1 MKKILIALL
10 STTIAV
16 CSCTNVP
23 QETQKAP
30 IRVVTQVVS
39 NESVSNTYTYIGI
52 VEESEKTA
60 VSFTSMGVLKSVL
73 VREGQSVK
81 AGDLIAQMDDS
92 QARNILSAS
101 QAQMDQANDALKR
114 FEILHNNG
122 SLPEVKWIEIQ
133 SKVAQ
138 AKSQLE
144 VAKKNLADCNLISP
158 VSGIVGKK
166 SLAAGETAMP
176 SQAVVTILKVG
187 SVKVKVSIPE
197 KEINSI
203 SSNTSSIVKVDAT
216 GSTYTGGSIEKGIQ
230 ADALTRTYDI
240 RINVK
245 NSDYKLLPGMIASV
259 TFNNMQGENTMAI
272 SIPVTSVQKSSSGDM
287 FVWIIDD
294 NNTAHRT
301 IVNVGEVS
309 GNNITITN
317 GLNTGTRVVTEGYQ
331 KLNEGTKVIY

>member
-39 NESVSNTYTYIGI
+39 NECVSNTYTYIGI

-101 QAQMDQANDALKR
+101 QAQMEQANDALKR

-259 TFNNMQGENTMAI
+259 TFNNMQGENSQAI
-272 SIPVTSVQKSSSGDM
+272 SIPVTSVQKSSTGDL
-287 FVWIIDD
+287 FVWTID
-294 NNTAHRT
+294 NENTAHRT
-301 IVNVGEVS
+301 TVNVGAVS

-317 GLNTGTRVVTEGYQ
+317 GLDAGTRVVTEGYQ

>member
-10 STTIAV
+10 STAIAV
-16 CSCTNVP
+16 SSCNNA
-23 QETQKAP
+23 QQQIDKAP
-30 IRVVTQVVS
+30 TRVVTQVVS
-39 NESVSNTYTYIGI
+39 SEHITNSHKYVGI

-73 VREGQSVK
+73 VREGQAVK
-81 AGDLIAQMDDS
+81 SGDLIAQMDDT
-92 QARNILSAS
+92 QARNILIAS
-101 QAQMDQANDALKR
+101 EAQMEQANDALKR

-144 VAKKNLADCNLISP
+144 VAKKNLANCNLVAP
-158 VSGIVGKK
+158 VSGIIGKK

-176 SQAVVTILKVG
+176 SQPVVTILKVG
-187 SVKVKVSIPE
+187 TVKVKVSVPE

-203 SSNTSSIVKVDAT
+203 KTNTSSIVTVEAT
-216 GSTYTGGSIEKGIQ
+216 GGTYKGGTIEKGIQ

-240 RINVK
+240 RINVG
-245 NSDYKLLPGMIASV
+245 NADFKLLPGMIASV
-259 TFNNMQGENTMAI
+259 SFDELEGDNLLGI
-272 SIPVTSVQKSSSGDM
+272 SLPVTSVHKNSNGSL
-287 FVWIIDD
+287 FVWTVD
-294 NNTAHRT
+294 NDNIAHRT
-301 IVNVGEVS
+301 DVSVGKVN
-309 GNNITITN
+309 GNNISITN
-317 GLNTGTRVVTEGYQ
+317 GLSSGTRVVTEGYQ

>member
-39 NESVSNTYTYIGI
+39 NECVSNTYTYIGI
-52 VEESEKTA
+52 IEESEKTA

-73 VREGQSVK
+73 VREGESVK

-101 QAQMDQANDALKR
+101 QAQMEQANDALKR

-203 SSNTSSIVKVDAT
+203 SSNTSSIIKVDAT

-259 TFNNMQGENTMAI
+259 TFNNMQGENSQAI
-272 SIPVTSVQKSSSGDM
+272 SIPVTSVQKSSTGDL
-287 FVWIIDD
+287 FVWTID
-294 NNTAHRT
+294 NENTAHRT
-301 IVNVGEVS
+301 TVNVGAVS

>member
-23 QETQKAP
+23 QENQKTP
-30 IRVVTQVVS
+30 IRVITQVVS
-39 NESVSNTYTYIGI
+39 NECVSNTYTYIGI

-101 QAQMDQANDALKR
+101 QAQMEQANDALKR

-259 TFNNMQGENTMAI
+259 TFNNMQGENSQAI
-272 SIPVTSVQKSSSGDM
+272 SIPVTSVQKSSTGDL
-287 FVWIIDD
+287 FVWTID
-294 NNTAHRT
+294 NENTAHRT
-301 IVNVGEVS
+301 TVNVGAVS

-317 GLNTGTRVVTEGYQ
+317 GLAAGTRVVTEGYQ